1 MGIYTMD
8 VYFLKKKFDFYLHI
22 SKKVVTL
29 QAILW
34 EESKMEEKNRIN
46 LRHFYYEYR
55 SEAVFGLIL
64 AAAVVLSYLLSPLIP
79 ADIFRAIIAP
89 TQNVAV
95 ITITSV
101 CSWLLFRHHNGIRVR
116 YVSAWILAALS
127 VIFVLGLLYRM
138 RVNSQLLPAEGIFAF
153 EGWELLAG
161 DIIAWL
167 MLAYPME
174 LLRPHW
180 LTWDKALTRL
190 LPVLVVGV
198 IDWFVPFDLRW
209 LLAIVPAIWIFLIF
223 LHVRRYRQYSEEN
236 FGSVEETDEH
246 WVIRYLVMMFVL
258 GGSYTYLCFL
268 ETPTR
273 LFTQQWLFFFIFV
286 YTNEQVIFRSKPWLE
301 KVSDENGEI
310 SDEIE
315 KEAEVAN
322 VAANTEYRRALE
334 EWMEAEKPY
343 LNADFR
349 LTDIMTVV
357 PMNRTYLSQFIKA
370 EYDCTFYQ
378 FVTNFRIKEAKRYMR
393 ANPNMHV
400 HEIAEHCGFSSAT
413 VFGRV
418 FARETGLTPTE
429 WLAQSGS

>member
-1 MGIYTMD
+1 M
-8 VYFLKKKFDFYLHI
+8 KKFDFYLHI
-22 SKKVVTL
+22 SKKSCNFAGDL
-29 QAILW
+29 
-34 EESKMEEKNRIN
+34 EEIPTMEEKNRKN

-55 SEAVFGLIL
+55 SEVVFGLIL
-64 AAAVVLSYLLSPLIP
+64 AAAVVVSYLLSPLIP
-79 ADIFRAIIAP
+79 ADIFRAIVAP

-116 YVSAWILAALS
+116 YIFAWILAALS

-153 EGWELLAG
+153 EGWEMLAG
-161 DIIAWL
+161 DVIAWL

-190 LPVLVVGV
+190 LPVFVVGV
-198 IDWFVPFDLRW
+198 IDWFVPLDLRW
-209 LLAIVPAIWIFLIF
+209 LLAVVPAIWIILIF
-223 LHVRRYRQYSEEN
+223 HHVRRYRQYSEDN

-246 WVIRYLVMMFVL
+246 WVIRYLIMMFVL
-258 GGSYTYLCFL
+258 GCSYVCLCFL

-273 LFTQQWLFFFIFV
+273 LFTQQWLLFFIFV

-301 KVSDENGEI
+301 QVSDENGEI
-310 SDEIE
+310 SDEIDKVE
-315 KEAEVAN
+315 VVAN
-322 VAANTEYRRALE
+322 VASNTEYRRALE
-334 EWMEAEKPY
+334 KWMEAEKPY

-349 LTDIMTVV
+349 LSDMMTVV
-357 PMNRTYLSQFIKA
+357 PMNRTYLSQFIKE

-378 FVTNFRIKEAKRYMR
+378 FVTNFRIEEAKRFMR
-393 ANPNMHV
+393 ANPDV
-400 HEIAEHCGFSSAT
+400 RVQEIAEHCGFSSPT

>member
-1 MGIYTMD
+1 
-8 VYFLKKKFDFYLHI
+8 
-22 SKKVVTL
+22 
-29 QAILW
+29 
-34 EESKMEEKNRIN
+34 MEEKNRKS

-64 AAAVVLSYLLSPLIP
+64 AAAVVVSYLLSPLIP

-116 YVSAWILAALS
+116 YVSAWIMAALS

-153 EGWELLAG
+153 EGWELLTG

-198 IDWFVPFDLRW
+198 IDWFVPLDLRW

-258 GGSYTYLCFL
+258 GCSYTYLCFL

-273 LFTQQWLFFFIFV
+273 LFTQQWLLFFIFV
-286 YTNEQVIFRSKPWLE
+286 YINEQVIFRSKPWIE
-301 KVSDENGEI
+301 DA
-310 SDEIE
+310 E
-315 KEAEVAN
+315 KEVKAEDIETASSVEQIESNKEWNA
-322 VAANTEYRRALE
+322 EYRRALE
-334 EWMEAEKPY
+334 EWMLREKPY
-343 LNADFR
+343 LNPNFR
-349 LTDIMTVV
+349 LTDLRQVL
-357 PMNRTYLSQFIKA
+357 PMNRTYLSQFINA
-370 EYDCTFYQ
+370 EYDCSFYQ
-378 FVTNFRIKEAKRYMR
+378 FVTNYRVAEAQQQMR
-393 ANPNMHV
+393 ENPNLKMQ
-400 HEIAEHCGFSSAT
+400 EISERCGFSSAT

-418 FARETGLTPTE
+418 FARETGYTPTE
-429 WLAQSGS
+429 WLAQSDNK

>member
-1 MGIYTMD
+1 MGEKS
-8 VYFLKKKFDFYLHI
+8 LK
-22 SKKVVTL
+22 S
-29 QAILW
+29 
-34 EESKMEEKNRIN
+34 
-46 LRHFYYEYR
+46 LRVFYYEYR
-55 SEAVFGLIL
+55 SELVFGLL
-64 AAAVVLSYLLSPLIP
+64 LFAAVVVSYILSPLIP
-79 ADIFRAIIAP
+79 ADIFRAIVAP

-116 YVSAWILAALS
+116 YVSAWILAALT

-153 EGWELLAG
+153 EGWEMLAG

-180 LTWDKALTRL
+180 LTWGKALTRL

-198 IDWFVPFDLRW
+198 IDWFVPLDLRW
-209 LLAIVPAIWIFLIF
+209 LLAIVPVIWIILIF
-223 LHVRRYRQYSEEN
+223 HHVRRYRQYSEDN
-236 FGSVEETDEH
+236 FGSVEDTDEH

-258 GGSYTYLCFL
+258 GCSYACICFL

-273 LFTQQWLFFFIFV
+273 LFTQHWLLLFIFV

-301 KVSDENGEI
+301 QVRDENGEI

-315 KEAEVAN
+315 KEAVVAN

-334 EWMEAEKPY
+334 EWMSREKPY
-343 LNADFR
+343 LNPNFR
-349 LTDIMTVV
+349 LTDLRQVL
-357 PMNRTYLSQFIKA
+357 PMNRTYLSQFINA
-370 EYDCTFYQ
+370 EYDCSFYQ
-378 FVTNFRIKEAKRYMR
+378 FVTNYRVAEAQRQMR
-393 ANPNMHV
+393 ENPNLKMQ
-400 HEIAEHCGFSSAT
+400 EISERCGFSSAT

-418 FARETGLTPTE
+418 FARETGYTPTE
-429 WLAQSGS
+429 WLAQSDNK

>member
-1 MGIYTMD
+1 MGEKS
-8 VYFLKKKFDFYLHI
+8 LK
-22 SKKVVTL
+22 S
-29 QAILW
+29 
-34 EESKMEEKNRIN
+34 
-46 LRHFYYEYR
+46 LRVFYYEYR
-55 SEAVFGLIL
+55 SEFVFGLL
-64 AAAVVLSYLLSPLIP
+64 LFAAVVVSYILSPLIP
-79 ADIFRAIIAP
+79 ADIFRAIVAP

-116 YVSAWILAALS
+116 YVSAWILAALT

-153 EGWELLAG
+153 EGWEMLAG

-180 LTWDKALTRL
+180 LTWGKALTRL

-198 IDWFVPFDLRW
+198 IDWFVPLDLRW
-209 LLAIVPAIWIFLIF
+209 LLAIVPVIWIILIF
-223 LHVRRYRQYSEEN
+223 HHVRRYRQYSEDN
-236 FGSVEETDEH
+236 FGSVEDTDEH

-258 GGSYTYLCFL
+258 GCSYACICFL

-273 LFTQQWLFFFIFV
+273 LFTQHWLLLFIFV

-301 KVSDENGEI
+301 QVRDENGEI

-315 KEAEVAN
+315 KEAVVAN

-334 EWMEAEKPY
+334 EWMSREKPY
-343 LNADFR
+343 LNPNFR
-349 LTDIMTVV
+349 LTDLRQVL
-357 PMNRTYLSQFIKA
+357 PMNRTYLSQFINA
-370 EYDCTFYQ
+370 EYDCSFYQ
-378 FVTNFRIKEAKRYMR
+378 FVTNYRVAEAQRQMR
-393 ANPNMHV
+393 ENPNLKMQ
-400 HEIAEHCGFSSAT
+400 EISERCGFSSAT

-418 FARETGLTPTE
+418 FARETGYTPTE
-429 WLAQSGS
+429 WLAQSDNK

>member
-1 MGIYTMD
+1 M
-8 VYFLKKKFDFYLHI
+8 HI
-22 SKKVVTL
+22 SKKSCNFAGDLVG
-29 QAILW
+29 ILT
-34 EESKMEEKNRIN
+34 MEEKNRKS

-55 SEAVFGLIL
+55 SEAVFGLL
-64 AAAVVLSYLLSPLIP
+64 LTAAVVVSYMLSPFIP
-79 ADIFRAIIAP
+79 ADIFRSIIAP

-116 YVSAWILAALS
+116 YIFAWILAALS

-153 EGWELLAG
+153 EGWEMLAG

-190 LPVLVVGV
+190 LPVFVVGV
-198 IDWFVPFDLRW
+198 IDWFVPLDLRW
-209 LLAIVPAIWIFLIF
+209 LLAIVPAAWIILIF
-223 LHVRRYRQYSEEN
+223 HHVRRYRQYSEDN

-246 WVIRYLVMMFVL
+246 WVIRYLIMMFVL
-258 GGSYTYLCFL
+258 GCSYACLCFL

-273 LFTQQWLFFFIFV
+273 LFTQQWLLFFIFV

-301 KVSDENGEI
+301 QVSDENGEI
-310 SDEIE
+310 SDEIVE
-315 KEAEVAN
+315 EVVVAN
-322 VAANTEYRRALE
+322 VASNTEYRRALE
-334 EWMEAEKPY
+334 EWMESEKPY

-349 LTDIMTVV
+349 LSDMMTVV
-357 PMNRTYLSQFIKA
+357 PMNRTYLSQFIKE

-378 FVTNFRIKEAKRYMR
+378 FVTNFRIEEAKRFMR
-393 ANPNMHV
+393 ANPDMRV
-400 HEIAEHCGFSSAT
+400 QEIAEHCGFSSPT

>member
-1 MGIYTMD
+1 M
-8 VYFLKKKFDFYLHI
+8 HI
-22 SKKVVTL
+22 SKKSCNFAGDLGEIPT
-29 QAILW
+29 
-34 EESKMEEKNRIN
+34 MEEQNRKS

-55 SEAVFGLIL
+55 SEVVFGLL
-64 AAAVVLSYLLSPLIP
+64 LTAAVVVSYLLSPLIP
-79 ADIFRAIIAP
+79 ADIFRSIIAP

-95 ITITSV
+95 ITVTSV

-116 YVSAWILAALS
+116 YIFAWILAALS

-153 EGWELLAG
+153 EGWEMLAG
-161 DIIAWL
+161 DVIAWL

-190 LPVLVVGV
+190 LPVFVVGV
-198 IDWFVPFDLRW
+198 IDWFVPWDLRW
-209 LLAIVPAIWIFLIF
+209 LLAVVPAAWIILIF
-223 LHVRRYRQYSEEN
+223 HHVRRYRQYSEDN

-246 WVIRYLVMMFVL
+246 WVIRYLIMMFVL
-258 GGSYTYLCFL
+258 GCSYTYLCFI

-273 LFTQQWLFFFIFV
+273 LFTQQWLLFFIFV

-301 KVSDENGEI
+301 QVSDENGEI
-310 SDEIE
+310 SDEIDKVE
-315 KEAEVAN
+315 VVAN
-322 VAANTEYRRALE
+322 VASNTEYRRALE
-334 EWMEAEKPY
+334 EWMEAERPY

-349 LTDIMTVV
+349 LSDMMTVV
-357 PMNRTYLSQFIKA
+357 PMNRTYLSQFIKE

-378 FVTNFRIKEAKRYMR
+378 FVTNFRIEEAKRFMR
-393 ANPNMHV
+393 ANPDMRV
-400 HEIAEHCGFSSAT
+400 QEIAEHCGFSSPT

>member
-1 MGIYTMD
+1 MGEKS
-8 VYFLKKKFDFYLHI
+8 LK
-22 SKKVVTL
+22 S
-29 QAILW
+29 
-34 EESKMEEKNRIN
+34 
-46 LRHFYYEYR
+46 LRVFYYEYR
-55 SEAVFGLIL
+55 SEFVFGLL
-64 AAAVVLSYLLSPLIP
+64 LFAAVVVSYILSPLIP
-79 ADIFRAIIAP
+79 VDIFRAIVAP

-153 EGWELLAG
+153 EGWEMLAG

-198 IDWFVPFDLRW
+198 IDWFVPLDLRW
-209 LLAIVPAIWIFLIF
+209 LLALVPVIWIILIF

-258 GGSYTYLCFL
+258 GCSYAYLCFL

-273 LFTQQWLFFFIFV
+273 LFTQQWLLFFIFV
-286 YTNEQVIFRSKPWLE
+286 YINEQVIFRSKPWIE
-301 KVSDENGEI
+301 DA
-310 SDEIE
+310 E
-315 KEAEVAN
+315 KEVKAEDIETASSVEHIESNKEWNA
-322 VAANTEYRRALE
+322 EYRRALE
-334 EWMEAEKPY
+334 EWMSREKPY
-343 LNADFR
+343 LNPNFR
-349 LTDIMTVV
+349 LTDLRQVL
-357 PMNRTYLSQFIKA
+357 PMNRTYLSQFINA
-370 EYDCTFYQ
+370 EYDCSFYQ
-378 FVTNFRIKEAKRYMR
+378 FVTNYRVAEAQRQMR
-393 ANPNMHV
+393 ANPNLKMQ
-400 HEIAEHCGFSSAT
+400 EISERCGFSSAT

-418 FARETGLTPTE
+418 FARETGYTPTE
-429 WLAQSGS
+429 WLAQSDNK

>member
-1 MGIYTMD
+1 
-8 VYFLKKKFDFYLHI
+8 
-22 SKKVVTL
+22 
-29 QAILW
+29 
-34 EESKMEEKNRIN
+34 MEEKNRKS

-55 SEAVFGLIL
+55 SEAVFGLL
-64 AAAVVLSYLLSPLIP
+64 LTAAVVVSYMLSPFIP
-79 ADIFRAIIAP
+79 ADIFRSIIAP

-116 YVSAWILAALS
+116 YIFAWILAALS

-153 EGWELLAG
+153 EGWEMLAG

-190 LPVLVVGV
+190 LPVFVVGV
-198 IDWFVPFDLRW
+198 IDWFVPWDLRW
-209 LLAIVPAIWIFLIF
+209 LLAIVPAAWIILIF
-223 LHVRRYRQYSEEN
+223 HHVRRYRQYSEDN

-246 WVIRYLVMMFVL
+246 WVIRYLIMMFVL
-258 GGSYTYLCFL
+258 GCSYACLCFL

-273 LFTQQWLFFFIFV
+273 LFTQHWLLLFIFV

-301 KVSDENGEI
+301 RVSDENGEI
-310 SDEIE
+310 SDEIVE
-315 KEAEVAN
+315 EVVVAN
-322 VAANTEYRRALE
+322 VASNTEYRRALE
-334 EWMEAEKPY
+334 EWMESEKPY

-349 LTDIMTVV
+349 LSDMMAVV
-357 PMNRTYLSQFIKA
+357 PMNRTYLSQFIKT

-378 FVTNFRIKEAKRYMR
+378 FVTNFRIEEANASCVRTRICACKRL
-393 ANPNMHV
+393 PN
-400 HEIAEHCGFSSAT
+400 IAVSRLLRSSD
-413 VFGRV
+413 VSLLV
-418 FARETGLTPTE
+418 K
-429 WLAQSGS
+429 QV